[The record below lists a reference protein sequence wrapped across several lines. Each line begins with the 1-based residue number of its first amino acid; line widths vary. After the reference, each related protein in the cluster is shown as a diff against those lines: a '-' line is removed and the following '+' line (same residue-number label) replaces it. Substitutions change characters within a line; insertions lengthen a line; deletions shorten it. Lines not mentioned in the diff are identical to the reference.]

1 MSDAKTIAS
10 DECWSA
16 CYNDGDVDKVR
27 ELLDNGVDIN
37 SQAPCSGAA
46 PLDAAIGGGH
56 MPLVQFLVNRGAD
69 VNGVGYGSYTALM
82 MAANQMNTEATQ
94 FLLQHGA
101 DPNLPSP
108 TTGETPLHAVCAK
121 AFGDRANKVLDILL
135 AAGANPNAKAKS
147 GVATTTYYRDIRVVG
162 ETPLHLAAAYGD
174 HAMIKTL
181 INAGADPALKDDRGD
196 SPLTWYSRHQRDVS
210 HNSLVRSDVSPL
222 LEYQ

>member
-1 MSDAKTIAS
+1 MSDAKTKAS

-16 CYNDGDVDKVR
+16 CYNDGDVDRVR

-37 SQAPCSGAA
+37 ALAPCSGGA

-56 MPLVQFLVNRGAD
+56 LPLVRFLVQRGAD

-82 MAANQMNTEATQ
+82 MAANQMSTEATQ
-94 FLLQHGA
+94 ILLDHGA

-121 AFGDRANKVLDILL
+121 AFGERANDVLDILL
-135 AAGANPNAKAKS
+135 AAGANPNTKAKN
-147 GVATTTYYRDIRVVG
+147 GVATSTYYRDIRVVG

-174 HAMIKTL
+174 HAMIKAL
-181 INAGADPALKDDRGD
+181 IDAGADPTLRDDRGD
-196 SPLTWYSRHQRDVS
+196 SPLTWYSRHQRCVS
-210 HNSLVRSDVSPL
+210 HHKLVRRDVAPL
-222 LEYQ
+222 LEYE

>member
-1 MSDAKTIAS
+1 MSDAKRIPS

-37 SQAPCSGAA
+37 SQAPCSGGA

-56 MPLVQFLVNRGAD
+56 MPLVRFLVERGAD
-69 VNGVGYGSYTALM
+69 VNGVGYGDYTALM
-82 MAANQMNTEATQ
+82 MAANQLCIEATQ
-94 FLLQHGA
+94 FLLDHGA
-101 DPNLPSP
+101 DPNLASP
-108 TTGETPLHAVCAK
+108 ATGETPLHAVCAK
-121 AFGDRANKVLDILL
+121 AFGENANDVLDILL
-135 AAGANPNAKAKS
+135 KAGANPNSKAKN

-181 INAGADPALKDDRGD
+181 IDAGADPALKDDRGD
-196 SPLTWYSRHQRDVS
+196 SPLTWFSRHQRDVS
-210 HNSLVRSDVSPL
+210 QNALVRSDVSPL
-222 LEYQ
+222 LEYE

>member
-16 CYNDGDVDKVR
+16 CYNDGDLDKVR

-37 SQAPCSGAA
+37 LQAPCSGGA

-56 MPLVQFLVNRGAD
+56 MPLVRYLVERGAD

-82 MAANQMNTEATQ
+82 MAANQMSAEATQ
-94 FLLQHGA
+94 FLLDHGA

-121 AFGDRANKVLDILL
+121 AFGETANDVLNILL
-135 AAGANPNAKAKS
+135 VAGANPNAKAKN

-174 HAMIKTL
+174 HAMIKAL
-181 INAGADPALKDDRGD
+181 IDAGADPALKDDRGD
-196 SPLTWYSRHQRDVS
+196 SPLTWYSRHQRGVS
-210 HNSLVRSDVSPL
+210 HHRLVRSEVSPL
-222 LEYQ
+222 LEYE

>member
-1 MSDAKTIAS
+1 MNDADTKAT

-16 CYNDGDVDKVR
+16 CYNDGDIEKVR

-37 SQAPCSGAA
+37 AQAPCSGGA

-56 MPLVQFLVNRGAD
+56 MPLVRFLVERGAD

-82 MAANQMNTEATQ
+82 MAANQMSTEAAQ
-94 FLLQHGA
+94 FLLEHGA

-108 TTGETPLHAVCAK
+108 ATGETPLHAVCAK
-121 AFGDRANKVLDILL
+121 AFGDGANDLLDVLL
-135 AAGANPNAKAKS
+135 AAGANPNTKAKN

-174 HAMIKTL
+174 HAMIKAL
-181 INAGADPALKDDRGD
+181 IDAGADPALKDDRGD
-196 SPLTWYSRHQRDVS
+196 SPLTWYSRHQRDVPRIA
-210 HNSLVRSDVSPL
+210 LERSDVSPL
-222 LEYQ
+222 LEYE